1 MPRKKPKLIPKGD
14 SLMRLIK
21 DMDRMVVEGV
31 SAAALSC
38 GIFGSSGGRVV
49 EGL

>member
-14 SLMRLIK
+14 SLMRLVK

-31 SAAALSC
+31 SAT
-38 GIFGSSGGRVV
+38 VV
-49 EGL
+49 